1 MDRSGG
7 KFKTF
12 ICSHPD
18 CGKTFS
24 KSSNLTQ
31 HMRIHSGEKP
41 FHCNI
46 CGQSFRQSGN
56 LSKHLK
62 GHENAHL
69 RWNRSSRDKPY
80 KVIKLFNNTFIRRVM
95 FNYNSLLMDTQNSVN
110 MTTAKKV
117 LQLKVHSKIICS
129 VTLVSCLTSAN
140 IPAVLNDSPRSVW
153 WLRIILPCIQTFAS
167 RCQTSIAVVSEPSRN
182 KKMLCID
189 ACIRNVLGCFKTSL
203 NYALTWWLTI
213 QEWPLRMLFFSIVY
227 IELWTVWR
235 HRIKV

>member
-1 MDRSGG
+1 MDKGIG

-12 ICSHPD
+12 VCSHPE

-80 KVIKLFNNTFIRRVM
+80 KVI
-95 FNYNSLLMDTQNSVN
+95 
-110 MTTAKKV
+110 
-117 LQLKVHSKIICS
+117 
-129 VTLVSCLTSAN
+129 
-140 IPAVLNDSPRSVW
+140 
-153 WLRIILPCIQTFAS
+153 
-167 RCQTSIAVVSEPSRN
+167 
-182 KKMLCID
+182 
-189 ACIRNVLGCFKTSL
+189 
-203 NYALTWWLTI
+203 
-213 QEWPLRMLFFSIVY
+213 
-227 IELWTVWR
+227 
-235 HRIKV
+235 